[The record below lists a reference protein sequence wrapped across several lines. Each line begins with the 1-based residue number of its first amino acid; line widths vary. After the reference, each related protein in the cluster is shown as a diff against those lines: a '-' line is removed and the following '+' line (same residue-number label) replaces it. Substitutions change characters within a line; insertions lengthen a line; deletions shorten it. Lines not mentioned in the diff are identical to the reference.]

1 MFRRDLSSHN
11 GMTDFL
17 FLKEFQQ
24 PTQLANAHPFHE
36 IDVLIE
42 RWIGFTGERRGADF
56 LYSGFAR
63 RVGQQSRVNTVSRDD
78 SEDFGRFQWSMF
90 AWRGDDVDLTSAGG
104 A

>member
-1 MFRRDLSSHN
+1 
-11 GMTDFL
+11 MTDFL

-24 PTQLANAHPFHE
+24 PTQLANAHPFDK
-36 IDVLIE
+36 IDMLIK
-42 RWIGFTGERRGADF
+42 RWIGFARERRGDNSFYA
-56 LYSGFAR
+56 GFAG

-90 AWRGDDVDLTSAGG
+90 AWRGDDVDLTSAGD